1 MDHITVG
8 NNAVFS
14 LDTVILILIPTQTN
28 LEKNNALK
36 PNMKITKFICEVRS
50 PKLWWGAV
58 QPERERSH
66 TFWDRSRATFV
77 DDYEGRNLQTCKDKL
92 LVGFVTKFCRR
103 SFAKWAFH
111 HLRWKL
117 SMQCT
122 LSRPILT
129 VWQYFSMTILTVWQS
144 QKEQTLEI
152 FQHLSACHVNDNT
165 FTISHPSLTQSTDL
179 IW

>member
-1 MDHITVG
+1 
-8 NNAVFS
+8 
-14 LDTVILILIPTQTN
+14 
-28 LEKNNALK
+28 
-36 PNMKITKFICEVRS
+36 MKITKFISEVRS
-50 PKLWWGAV
+50 PKLWGAV

-92 LVGFVTKFCRR
+92 LAGFVTKFCRR

-122 LSRPILT
+122 LSRSILT
-129 VWQYFSMTILTVWQS
+129 VWQYFSMTILTYSVTITKGANSWNIPTLISAPCEWQYFQS
-144 QKEQTLEI
+144 PI
-152 FQHLSACHVNDNT
+152 FDSINWSHLIMTTTSAQHKYS
-165 FTISHPSLTQSTDL
+165 
-179 IW
+179 